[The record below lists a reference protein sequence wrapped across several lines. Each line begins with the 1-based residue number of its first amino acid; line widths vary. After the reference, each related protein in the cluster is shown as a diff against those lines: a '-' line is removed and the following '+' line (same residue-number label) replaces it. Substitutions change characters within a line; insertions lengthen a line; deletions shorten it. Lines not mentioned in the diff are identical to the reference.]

1 MYLKVLKHKAKF
13 NYSIFYGPLR
23 NVKAKFL
30 LGKHKVFCTALSVP
44 IHDRDAEEELG
55 V

>member
-1 MYLKVLKHKAKF
+1 MLKHKAKF
-13 NYSIFYGPLR
+13 NYSISYGLLPLR